1 MNNLIDLR
9 QVVTV
14 THERTNA
21 RLAGDGFI
29 PENDSQMPISVALQ
43 MAVQCLIDVKHPDD
57 GHFNGLLALEYL
69 QPVVALVKGANH
81 A

>member
-1 MNNLIDLR
+1 
-9 QVVTV
+9 
-14 THERTNA
+14 
-21 RLAGDGFI
+21 
-29 PENDSQMPISVALQ
+29 